1 MPMYEYRCPDCAHEF
16 EVIQKFSDDPISVC
30 PKCAAANVKKLIS
43 RTNFALKGGGWY
55 SDHYG
60 LKSGGDGA
68 AKGEGA
74 AKSEGAAKGEGA
86 SKGEG
91 SGGGESAAPAAA
103 PTAAPSTPAPTAAPK
118 PAASS
123 S

>member
-30 PKCAAANVKKLIS
+30 PKCAASNVKKLIS

-68 AKGEGA
+68 PKGEGA
-74 AKSEGAAKGEGA
+74 AKSEGSAKGDGA
-86 SKGEG
+86 G
-91 SGGGESAAPAAA
+91 SGGGETSAPAAAAPAAA
-103 PTAAPSTPAPTAAPK
+103 APSAPAPAPAAK

>member
-30 PKCAAANVKKLIS
+30 PKCTAANVKKLIS

-68 AKGEGA
+68 AKGEGS
-74 AKSEGAAKGEGA
+74 AKSEGAAKSESTG
-86 SKGEG
+86 
-91 SGGGESAAPAAA
+91 GGGESAAPAAA
-103 PTAAPSTPAPTAAPK
+103 PPAAASVAPAAAPAAK